1 MPTERIA
8 MHRIKELLRLKYECA
23 LSFERIARALKVSKG
38 VVAKYVRAAE
48 VSGLD
53 WPALQALDDEALEQR
68 LNLRH
73 GRGPAQRY
81 IAPDFAHVHQ
91 ELKRKGVTL
100 ALLWE
105 EYRQAQGEAS
115 YQYSRFCDLYREFAR
130 RLKRSMRQ
138 THRAGE
144 KLFVDF
150 AGDTAPIVDP
160 GSGEIRRAHIFVAVL
175 GASNYTY
182 ACATAAETQADWL
195 GGIGRALTFI
205 GGVPELI
212 VPDNPR
218 ALIGD
223 ANRYEPRL
231 QRAVAEFA
239 AHYSTVILPARPY
252 RPQDKAKAEV
262 GVQIVQRWILA
273 RLRHRR
279 FFSLAELNA
288 AIAELLSDLNR
299 RPFRKLPGCRQEAF
313 ETLDRPALRPL
324 PATPFQLAQWKT
336 CKANI
341 DYHIEI
347 DEHYYSV
354 PNALV
359 RQEIDVRLTTSSVE
373 CFFKGKRVAVHL
385 RSHRRGAHTTLPEHM
400 PASHRAHAEWSPGRM
415 LDWAMTIG
423 PRTGDVVRYQLESR
437 PHPEQGYR
445 ACLGIMRM
453 ARQYGKERLE
463 AACARAVALG
473 ATRYRSIASILKA
486 GLDRQPLPE
495 TTQPELALPTHG
507 NVRGSNYYH

>member
-38 VVAKYVRAAE
+38 VVAKYVKAAE

-53 WPALQALDDEALEQR
+53 WPALQVLDEEAVERR

-73 GRGPAQRY
+73 GRGTAQRHV
-81 IAPDFAHVHQ
+81 APDFARVHQ
-91 ELKRKGVTL
+91 ELKRNGVTL

-115 YQYSRFCDLYREFAR
+115 YQYSRFCDLYREFAK
-130 RLKRSMRQ
+130 RLRRSMRQ

-150 AGDTAPIVDP
+150 AGDTVPIIDA
-160 GSGEIRRAHIFVAVL
+160 GSGEIRRSHIFVAVL

-195 GGIGRALTFI
+195 GAIGRALTFI

-218 ALIGD
+218 ALIGE
-223 ANRYEPRL
+223 ANRYDPKL
-231 QRAVAEFA
+231 QRVVAEFA
-239 AHYSTVILPARPY
+239 AHHSTVILPARPY
-252 RPQDKAKAEV
+252 RPQDKAKVEV

-273 RLRHRR
+273 RLRHRQ

-288 AIAELLSDLNR
+288 ALTELLDDLNR
-299 RPFRKLPGCRQEAF
+299 RPFRKLPGCRKDAF

-324 PATPFQLAQWKT
+324 PATAFQLAQWKT

-341 DYHIEI
+341 DYHIEV

-359 RQEIDVRLTTSSVE
+359 RQQIDVRLTTGAVE
-373 CFFKGKRVAVHL
+373 CFVGGKRVAVHV
-385 RSHRRGAHTTLPEHM
+385 RSHRRGLHTTLPEHM
-400 PASHRAHAEWSPGRM
+400 PASHRAHAEWSPGR
-415 LDWAMTIG
+415 LLNWAMTIG

-453 ARQYGKERLE
+453 ARQYGKQRLE

-473 ATRYRSIASILKA
+473 AMRYRSVASILKA

-495 TTQPELALPTHG
+495 PAQPELALPTHG
-507 NVRGSNYYH
+507 NVRGSTYYH